1 MKKITKYGHFITL
14 SHSFTAQEV
23 AQVFIDHFY
32 KFHGLPTTIVIDID
46 EVFTNLFFREVFKM
60 LVVKLL
66 VSFAY
71 LTNNLTTNINVIK
84 LKDGLM
90 FGYLFKM
97 YDNV

>member
-1 MKKITKYGHFITL
+1 
-14 SHSFTAQEV
+14 
-23 AQVFIDHFY
+23 
-32 KFHGLPTTIVIDID
+32 
-46 EVFTNLFFREVFKM
+46 M